1 MSAAHAAE
9 LELDGAT
16 HRLGLSNSP
25 MRRHGSDGY
34 EYDYRDS
41 PQRNRDETP
50 PRRRRD
56 GQDLDEAWRQPS
68 RLEMA
73 LASPVEAREPAS
85 PPTFRWRCQRR
96 LYKRALSRPP
106 TSQLMLNPLPGAR

>member
-9 LELDGAT
+9 LELDGDT

-25 MRRHGSDGY
+25 MRRHGDGY

-41 PQRNRDETP
+41 PRRNRDETP
-50 PRRRRD
+50 PPRRRG
-56 GQDLDEAWRQPS
+56 GQDFDEAWRQPS

-73 LASPVEAREPAS
+73 LAREPAS

-106 TSQLMLNPLPGAR
+106 TSQLTLNPLAGAR